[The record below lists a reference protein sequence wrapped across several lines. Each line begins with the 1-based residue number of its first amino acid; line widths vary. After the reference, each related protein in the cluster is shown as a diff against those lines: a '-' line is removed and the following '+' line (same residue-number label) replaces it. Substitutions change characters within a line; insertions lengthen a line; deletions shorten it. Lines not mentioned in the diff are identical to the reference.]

1 MKCWER
7 CGKKKK
13 KVLRNGK
20 EDHHYHHAEYKQRS
34 EEMGNFAQQGMN
46 DTIEMMK
53 IAFHYCVMC
62 SGGQCSTLSL
72 RQK

>member
-1 MKCWER
+1 MKCW
-7 CGKKKK
+7 GKKKK
-13 KVLRNGK
+13 KVLRNRK
-20 EDHHYHHAEYKQRS
+20 EDQPHHHYHHAEYKRS

-62 SGGQCSTLSL
+62 SGGQCSIQSL